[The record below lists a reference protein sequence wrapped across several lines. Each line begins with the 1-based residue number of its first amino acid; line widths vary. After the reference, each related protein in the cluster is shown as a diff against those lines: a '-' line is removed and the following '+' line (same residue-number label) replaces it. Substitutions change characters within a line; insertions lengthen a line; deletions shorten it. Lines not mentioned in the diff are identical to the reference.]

1 MAFKYNVNGVGL
13 DAIFDPYVSGT
24 KAALTGYTTTIGGVE
39 VDLRDQF
46 APIYLGTTAAITN
59 YTVTIGG
66 VVKDLNQFFAAHGSA
81 RYNIPGL
88 QGNTYSV
95 VAIASD
101 VAGQPGASVNCSL
114 AFNNTGL
121 YSLTANVVS
130 SGGGGGTIAGFP
142 TSGTW
147 LPTGW
152 VVSDCE
158 IQFAY
163 VETVLET
170 GPAVKT
176 NPAPSYVSLTTSRAF
191 LMSAVCA
198 ATSPNGNGSSLAM
211 TLNIRQIS
219 SGAVITTTFTVACN
233 AAPGV

>member
-1 MAFKYNVNGVGL
+1 MAFKYNSHGVGL

-24 KAALTGYTTTIGGVE
+24 KAAVTGYKVNG
-39 VDLRDQF
+39 VDLKDIF
-46 APIYLGTTAAITN
+46 APIYLGTSAP
-59 YTVTIGG
+59 VTGYKVNG
-66 VVKDLNQFFAAHGSA
+66 ADLNTIFAAHGSA
-81 RYNIPGL
+81 HYNIPGL

-95 VAIASD
+95 AAVASG
-101 VAGQPGASVNCSL
+101 VSGQPGASVNCSL

-130 SGGGGGTIAGFP
+130 SGGSGGTIVGFP

-163 VETVLET
+163 VETVLEA

-191 LMSAVCA
+191 LMSAACA

-211 TLNIRQIS
+211 TLRIKQVS
-219 SGAVITTTFTVACN
+219 SGAVITTTFTVACD